1 MKNLVKLSFVVAFF
15 AAIGFSANAQSDNG
29 TITVGAKV
37 FDQITVDGF
46 RNLELGQVMTNTT
59 KTIDIDK
66 TITGSAGNS
75 GSGVQVGVFK
85 VFAGAGSDVTL
96 DFAGISTLSDG
107 GSNTMAITFNDG
119 TNDLVG
125 YGLDADDASAA
136 VRFSNL
142 SAVVANGQ
150 TGNSFP
156 TNTIDSKNGIYVYVG
171 AKVTAADGQ
180 ASGTYT
186 GTVTLTATYN

>member
-1 MKNLVKLSFVVAFF
+1 MKNLVKISFLVAFF
-15 AAIGFSANAQSDNG
+15 AAIGFSANAQTSFS
-29 TITVGAKV
+29 TIDVGAKV
-37 FDQITVDGF
+37 FDQITVEGF
-46 RNLELGQVMTNTT
+46 RNLNFGQVMINTT
-59 KTIDIDK
+59 KKVDIDGD
-66 TITGSAGNS
+66 ITAPAGIS
-75 GSGVQVGVFK
+75 ESGVQVGVFK

-107 GSNTMAITFNDG
+107 TNTMAIRFNDG

-136 VRFSNL
+136 VRFSNF
-142 SAVVANGQ
+142 SAIVANGQ
-150 TGNSFP
+150 TANSFP
-156 TNTIDSKNGIYVYVG
+156 THTIDNKNGIYVYVG
-171 AKVTAADGQ
+171 AEVTAGATQ